1 MDTNMNWIYCISY
14 FINHKFA
21 VLKQNYINY
30 FKINKYMVTPNIKKK
45 FIKLDY
51 KLALKA
57 LAVKEE

>member
-1 MDTNMNWIYCISY
+1 
-14 FINHKFA
+14 
-21 VLKQNYINY
+21 
-30 FKINKYMVTPNIKKK
+30 MVTPAYKIKIY